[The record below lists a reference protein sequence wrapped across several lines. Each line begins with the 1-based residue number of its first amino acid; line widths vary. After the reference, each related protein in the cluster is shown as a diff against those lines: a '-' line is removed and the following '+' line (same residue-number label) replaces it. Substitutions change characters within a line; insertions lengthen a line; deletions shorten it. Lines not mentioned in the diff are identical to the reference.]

1 MKEVFKKPY
10 IYWLMGIFIVYL
22 VITIYISEFYITAKH
37 IPHYIQTIE
46 WSKLI
51 ASILLALIIA
61 SLVSINSV
69 YAYIKH
75 KRRNVKKEEGLICV
89 ATIGGFA
96 TGVCPAC
103 VTGLFPIIFSYFGL
117 SFSFLS
123 LPFQGLEIQV
133 LIIVIL
139 VASLYF
145 LQKNE

>member
-145 LQKNE
+145 LQKDE

>member
-1 MKEVFKKPY
+1 
-10 IYWLMGIFIVYL
+10 MGIFIVYL

-145 LQKNE
+145 LQKNEWNRWVLGRRNA